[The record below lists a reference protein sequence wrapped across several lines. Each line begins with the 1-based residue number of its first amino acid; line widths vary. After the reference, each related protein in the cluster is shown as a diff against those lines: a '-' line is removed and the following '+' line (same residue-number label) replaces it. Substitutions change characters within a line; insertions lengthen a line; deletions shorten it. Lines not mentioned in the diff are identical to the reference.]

1 MDLPTFDLHS
11 IPDGSTV
18 FVVSSDT
25 DQTTRL
31 IQEILRVKSDIP
43 HSVIFSNDRLCTSEL
58 VKQDILDRQSKLFS
72 ERHIS
77 PEIDRR
83 MIAIFDDCF
92 VNMNGNESLIGVY
105 TIAPT
110 KSFPTDWIGRDGW

>member
-31 IQEILRVKSDIP
+31 IQEILRVKVVNTDVNVSFSFKGIN
-43 HSVIFSNDRLCTSEL
+43 HSRCI
-58 VKQDILDRQSKLFS
+58 
-72 ERHIS
+72 
-77 PEIDRR
+77 
-83 MIAIFDDCF
+83 
-92 VNMNGNESLIGVY
+92 
-105 TIAPT
+105 
-110 KSFPTDWIGRDGW
+110 